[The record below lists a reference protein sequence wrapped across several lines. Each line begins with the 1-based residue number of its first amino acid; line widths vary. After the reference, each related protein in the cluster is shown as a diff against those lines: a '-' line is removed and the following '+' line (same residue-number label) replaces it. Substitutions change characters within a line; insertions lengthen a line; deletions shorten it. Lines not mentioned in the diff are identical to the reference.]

1 MKKGLLLLISIL
13 VVGMLAAC
21 GTGTGS
27 EGEGTSGEGESEEK
41 KVLKMATSADYP
53 PFEYKDTTKG
63 DEIIGFDI
71 DLVNALAEKLGYE
84 IEVQDLDFNSLV
96 PALQS
101 KQVDLVLAGMT
112 PTEERKESV
121 DFTDVYYTAKHMIV
135 SLKDNKITTVED
147 LEGKTLGVQ
156 LGSIQEGKAE
166 EIAEEVNIS
175 IEDRNRI
182 PDLLQELKAGRI
194 DAAIIEDTVAKGYF
208 EKDKELEGF
217 TLSEEEADEAGSA
230 IAFPKDSEYTDEF
243 NKALNEM
250 IENGELEELIVKW
263 FGGKE

>member
-1 MKKGLLLLISIL
+1 MKKWLLLLISVL
-13 VVGMLAAC
+13 VVGMLVAC
-21 GTGTGS
+21 GTGTES
-27 EGEGTSGEGESEEK
+27 KSGEGESEEK

-71 DLVNALAEKLGYE
+71 DLINALAEKLGYE

-96 PALQS
+96 PALQA

-112 PTEERKESV
+112 PTEKRKESV

-166 EIAEEVNIS
+166 EIAEEVKIT

-182 PDLLQELKAGRI
+182 PDLIQELKAGRI

-230 IAFPKDSEYTDEF
+230 IAFPKESEYTEDF

-250 IENGELEELIVKW
+250 IENGELEKLIVKW
-263 FGGKE
+263 FGGEE